1 MPVDMN
7 LSQLEVEVLDN
18 ICIFSVKYSKTV
30 GMENPDLYTKIN
42 KLFFDIKLEVNN
54 FIDFLVAKKELE
66 TVEKIPKF
74 GCAKGQI
81 YISPDFDE
89 PLDDFKEY
97 M

>member
-1 MPVDMN
+1 MDHIS
-7 LSQLEVEVLDN
+7 L
-18 ICIFSVKYSKTV
+18 YSKISSLPK
-30 GMENPDLYTKIN
+30 E
-42 KLFFDIKLEVNN
+42 IKSEVND
-54 FIDFLVAKKELE
+54 FIDFLLTMRKKEI
-66 TVEKIPKF
+66 KNRKPKF

>member
-1 MPVDMN
+1 MADYKTFFLKVVVLKLELYLCVKEDDMRQV
-7 LSQLEVEVLDN
+7 QL
-18 ICIFSVKYSKTV
+18 YSKL
-30 GMENPDLYTKIN
+30 NYLPADLKS
-42 KLFFDIKLEVNN
+42 EVND
-54 FIDFLVAKKELE
+54 FIDFLLSKRKKEIKNR
-66 TVEKIPKF
+66 TPIF